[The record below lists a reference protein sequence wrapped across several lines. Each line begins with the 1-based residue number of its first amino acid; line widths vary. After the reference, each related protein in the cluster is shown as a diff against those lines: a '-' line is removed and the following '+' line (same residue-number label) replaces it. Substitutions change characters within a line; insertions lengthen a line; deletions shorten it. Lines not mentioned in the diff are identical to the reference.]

1 MDKKM
6 TFLKKISALALLSL
20 TTNTAW
26 SEPVYFC
33 KVERVYDDDVSVT
46 AKIVHEDCSGV
57 AFLWYAKSY
66 VEASCWPGAIEL
78 LKGKCAQN
86 DAGTKDLATDQPVT
100 ETQEDMSQPD
110 INQTLDVQSPS
121 FQ

>member
-1 MDKKM
+1 M

-66 VEASCWPGAIEL
+66 VEAACWPGAIEL
-78 LKGKCAQN
+78 LKGKCEQTDV
-86 DAGTKDLATDQPVT
+86 DAKDVATDQPVS
-100 ETQEDMSQPD
+100 ETQEDMSQPG
-110 INQTLDVQSPS
+110 INQTIEVQSPS
-121 FQ
+121 FE

>member
-1 MDKKM
+1 MS
-6 TFLKKISALALLSL
+6 FLKKTSALALLCL

-33 KVERVYDDDVSVT
+33 KVERVYDNDVSVP

-78 LKGKCAQN
+78 LKGKCEQN
-86 DAGTKDLATDQPVT
+86 DVGSKDLVTDQPVT
-100 ETQEDMSQPD
+100 ETQEDMSQPGID
-110 INQTLDVQSPS
+110 QTLEAQSPS

>member
-1 MDKKM
+1 M

-26 SEPVYFC
+26 CEPVYFC
-33 KVERVYDDDVSVT
+33 KVERVYDDDVSVP

-78 LKGKCAQN
+78 LKGKCEQT
-86 DAGTKDLATDQPVT
+86 DVDSKDYATEPTIT
-100 ETQEDMSQPD
+100 ETQEE
-110 INQTLDVQSPS
+110 NQE
-121 FQ
+121 

>member
-1 MDKKM
+1 M

-20 TTNTAW
+20 ATNTAW

-33 KVERVYDDDVSVT
+33 KVQRVYDEDVSVP

-78 LKGKCAQN
+78 LKGKCEQTNVESKGDSTDLTASETLE
-86 DAGTKDLATDQPVT
+86 DASLPMT
-100 ETQEDMSQPD
+100 
-110 INQTLDVQSPS
+110 NQTLEVQAPPL
-121 FQ
+121 Q

>member
-1 MDKKM
+1 M
-6 TFLKKISALALLSL
+6 TFLKKISALALISL

-33 KVERVYDDDVSVT
+33 KVERVYEDDVSVP

-78 LKGKCAQN
+78 LKGKCEQT
-86 DAGTKDLATDQPVT
+86 DVDSKDYATEPTVT
-100 ETQEDMSQPD
+100 ETQEE
-110 INQTLDVQSPS
+110 NQE
-121 FQ
+121 